1 MNLILNTDS
10 YKAAHYLIQAPKQ
23 TKNFSYIES
32 RGGKDKE
39 TVFFGLQYICKKY
52 LTKQIKQKHIKKAEK
67 FFTAH
72 GLPFN
77 KKGSVTFSYCLDSL
91 TTLIAS
97 FPFIWLT
104 GTASL

>member
-1 MNLILNTDS
+1 MDKLIIGWKEWCSLPSLDLRAV
-10 YKAAHYLIQAPKQ
+10 KAKVDTGAKTSCLHAFDI
-23 TKNFSYIES
+23 I
-32 RGGKDKE
+32 
-39 TVFFGLQYICKKY
+39 
-52 LTKQIKQKHIKKAEK
+52 
-67 FFTAH
+67 
-72 GLPFN
+72 PFN